1 MFKAII
7 DKYYPSGSGADE
19 LRRTLEIHST
29 AVAALA
35 LDINSRLPEPLD
47 PLLVQNAAMLHDIG
61 IFKTYAPGI
70 NCHGTEPYL
79 RHGIIGAQLLRECGA
94 PEAIVN
100 VAMRHT
106 GAGITAADIIK
117 YNLPLPPGDYTPRT
131 SLEKLICYADKFFS
145 KTHLSEPPK
154 SLERVRTGISKW
166 GEDSL
171 LRFDSMHRLYMPY
184 LPPSIK

>member
-1 MFKAII
+1 MFQEII

-19 LRRTLEIHST
+19 LRRTLEVHSA

-35 LDINSRLPEPLD
+35 LDLNSRMPEPLD
-47 PLLVQNAAMLHDIG
+47 PLLVQEAAMLHDIG
-61 IFKTYAPGI
+61 IFKTDAPGI
-70 NCHGTEPYL
+70 HCHGTEPYL
-79 RHGIIGAQLLRECGA
+79 RHGIIGAQLLRECHA

-106 GAGITAADIIK
+106 GAGITVKDIISN
-117 YNLPLPPGDYTPRT
+117 NLPLPPADYTPHT

-145 KTHLSEPPK
+145 KTRLSEPPK
-154 SLERVRTGISKW
+154 PLEKVRAGILRW

-171 LRFDSMHRLYMPY
+171 RRFDTMHSIFKPY
-184 LPPSIK
+184 LPSSIK